1 MRGITV
7 LCINLRTSDET
18 NTPCIKLHVYSLAHI
33 TQGCREGI
41 RKVIQIQTT
50 KLKNSIKTLYHTI
63 EDYKKKL
70 HKIFYYFSA
79 FNYFTPNMNYFTN
92 IQYYLHK

>member
-63 EDYKKKL
+63 EDYKKNCIRFFI
-70 HKIFYYFSA
+70 IFLLSI
-79 FNYFTPNMNYFTN
+79 TSHLT
-92 IQYYLHK
+92 